1 MPAMNAFYAQ
11 SGGVTS
17 VINTSACGVIETAR
31 KHRNK
36 IANVY
41 AGRNGII
48 GALTED
54 MIDTSRESA
63 RTIAALMHTP
73 GGAFGS
79 ARYKLRSLE
88 ETRAEYERLI
98 EVFRA
103 HDIGY
108 FFYNGGNDSMDT
120 AHKVSLI
127 SKRMGFPVTC
137 LGIPKTVDNDLPITD
152 CCPGFGSVAKYVAV
166 STKEAALDV
175 ASMSK
180 TSTKV
185 FILEVMGRHAGW
197 IAAAGGL
204 AGDKPEDAPHII
216 LFPEVA
222 FNKRAFLK
230 KVRDCVKQYDY
241 CVIVVS
247 EGARYANGTFLA
259 EAGTRDAFGHA
270 QLGGVAPVVAGM
282 VRDNL
287 GYKYHYAVAD
297 YLQRSARHIASA
309 VDVEQ
314 AYAVGKAAVKY
325 ALQGKT
331 AVMPVIKRTSDKPY
345 RWKIESAPLSR
356 IANKEKMLP
365 KRYIS
370 ADGFGI
376 TPAARRYL
384 EPLIRG
390 EDYPPYI
397 NGLPNYV
404 TLKNASVK
412 PLLGTKFVV

>member
-11 SGGVTS
+11 SGGVTA
-17 VINTSACGVIETAR
+17 VINASAAAVIETAR
-31 KHRNK
+31 KHRNR

-54 MIDTSRESA
+54 MIDTNKETA
-63 RTIAALMHTP
+63 AAIAALKHTP

-88 ETRAEYERLI
+88 DNRAEYERLI
-98 EVFRA
+98 DVFRA
-103 HDIGY
+103 HNIGY

-120 AHKVSLI
+120 AHKVSQI
-127 SKRMGFPVTC
+127 SQRMKFPVTC
-137 LGIPKTVDNDLPITD
+137 LGIPKTVDNDLPVTD
-152 CCPGFGSVAKYVAV
+152 NCPGFGSVAKYVAV
-166 STKEAALDV
+166 STMEAALDV
-175 ASMSK
+175 ISMAK

-204 AGDKPEDAPHII
+204 AGRKPGDAPHLI
-216 LFPEVA
+216 LFPEIP
-222 FNKRAFLK
+222 FDQQAFLQRVK
-230 KVRDCVKQYDY
+230 HCVENYDY
-241 CVIVVS
+241 CVVVVS
-247 EGARYANGTFLA
+247 EGARYADGRFLA
-259 EAGTRDAFGHA
+259 EAGTTDAFGHA
-270 QLGGVAPVVAGM
+270 QLGGVASVVANI

-297 YLQRSARHIASA
+297 YLQRSARHIASR

-314 AYAVGKAAVKY
+314 AYAVGRAAVRL
-325 ALQGKT
+325 ALAGNT
-331 AVMPVIKRTSDKPY
+331 AIMPVIKRVSDKPY
-345 RWKIESAPLSR
+345 RWRIESAPLSR

-365 KRYIS
+365 RRYIS
-370 ADGFGI
+370 RDGFGI
-376 TPAARRYL
+376 TEAARRYL
-384 EPLIRG
+384 LPLIRG

-397 NGLPNYV
+397 NGLPKYV
-404 TLKNASVK
+404 TLRNVPVQPRLK
-412 PLLGTKFVV
+412 TEFVV